1 MTRKTLRITNLD
13 VKLTVSGK
21 KFKVTK
27 AKTLSLME
35 LIGLE
40 LKRQKNLKYSKLSLK
55 LSLSLLVME
64 ISI

>member
-1 MTRKTLRITNLD
+1 

-21 KFKVTK
+21 KFKVMK
-27 AKTLSLME
+27 AKTLSHME

-40 LKRQKNLKYSKLSLK
+40 LKRQRNLKYSKLSLK

>member
-27 AKTLSLME
+27 TKTLSLME

-40 LKRQKNLKYSKLSLK
+40 LKRQRNLKYSKLSLK
-55 LSLSLLVME
+55 LSLNLLVME